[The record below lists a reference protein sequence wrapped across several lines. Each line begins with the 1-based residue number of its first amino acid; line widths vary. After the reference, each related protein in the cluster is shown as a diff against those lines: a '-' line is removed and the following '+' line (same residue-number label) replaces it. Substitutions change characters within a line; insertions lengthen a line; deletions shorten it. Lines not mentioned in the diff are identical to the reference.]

1 MEIHIKKCAESDI
14 ITLSKISR
22 ETYEDTFSVSNSQ
35 STMDKYLNYAFS
47 EQKLYNELLNKDSH
61 FYFFYVDS
69 TLAGYIKLNES
80 EAQTDIN
87 DPNSMELE
95 RIYLK
100 QPYQGKG
107 LGKTLLNY
115 AVNIAAENDKLY
127 IWLGVWEKNT
137 KAIQF
142 YKRNGF
148 YKIHTHPFIMGSEE
162 QTDFIMKKD
171 LQ

>member
-1 MEIHIKKCAESDI
+1 
-14 ITLSKISR
+14 
-22 ETYEDTFSVSNSQ
+22 
-35 STMDKYLNYAFS
+35 
-47 EQKLYNELLNKDSH
+47 
-61 FYFFYVDS
+61 
-69 TLAGYIKLNES
+69 LAGYIKLNES

-148 YKIHTHPFIMGSEE
+148 YKIDTHPFIMGSEE